1 MDASPSPAP
10 SAHRTWRETWRL
22 RSRQLRRLPLTMMIT
37 CLLLLLGSVQ
47 AAFQIG
53 NNVYRSWTWTQETEQ
68 VRGRVAA
75 LQSDLH
81 MLKDAEAAAQDPAY
95 LQILA
100 RCQGFVRVGETV
112 VVASGAPSTPPET
125 CDSRRLP

>member
-1 MDASPSPAP
+1 M
-10 SAHRTWRETWRL
+10 WRL
-22 RSRQLRRLPLTMMIT
+22 RWRQVQRLPLTMMIT
-37 CLLLLLGSVQ
+37 CLLLLLGGVQ

-53 NNVYRSWTWTQETEQ
+53 QSAYRSWTWTQETGE

-75 LQSDLH
+75 LQADLR

-100 RCQGFVRVGETV
+100 RCQGFVRAGETL
-112 VVASGAPSTPPET
+112 VVASGAPSTSPET
-125 CDSRRLP
+125 CDTRRLP

>member
-10 SAHRTWRETWRL
+10 PSQRTWRETWRL
-22 RSRQLRRLPLTMMIT
+22 RWRQLRRLPLTMMIT

-47 AAFQIG
+47 VAFQIG
-53 NNVYRSWTWTQETEQ
+53 NNAYRTLTWTGETQE

-75 LQSDLH
+75 LQADLR

-95 LQILA
+95 LQVLA
-100 RCQGFVRVGETV
+100 RCQGFVRAGETL
-112 VVASGAPSTPPET
+112 VVASTAPSAPPET
-125 CDSRRLP
+125 CDTRRLP